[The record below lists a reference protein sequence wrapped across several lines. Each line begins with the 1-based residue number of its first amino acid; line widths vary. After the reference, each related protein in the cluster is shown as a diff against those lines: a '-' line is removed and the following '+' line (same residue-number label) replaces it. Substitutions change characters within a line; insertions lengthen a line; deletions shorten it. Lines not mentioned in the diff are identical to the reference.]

1 MSSARG
7 PSPKGYHSPALWNS
21 PGRAG
26 AIASSSRTSSSNMSP
41 AKGPMTKGRTTYTS
55 QSLLSFIRYGL
66 LAFAVFVTLLILSD
80 NDSSPSLLGFR
91 LRRRA
96 FVPSKRFHR
105 LGAGQWSPLPLPF
118 SHSDAQEEYGSSAF
132 DPAFPNRVEE
142 IGLSV
147 AGWRW
152 LPNLRSSKGMR
163 EWNAY
168 LFVKRLLNSE
178 HGLIIVGDEAS
189 QQMMTAL
196 GGLVDP
202 KDAQTHHSKID
213 WGGLLRVARGGY
225 YVDPRTK
232 GAPFRYTS
240 IPNESAEITI
250 WRSTWLKRLRRDLP
264 HVPDSRFEAPVVRF
278 FRHDTLVNTTRITEL
293 AKAMRLS
300 PVFLKEGTSRRL
312 RQSNWRSI
320 LQPLSTDPTWRGQ
333 QNSVLLFNSGSHWKS
348 DEFGLNAQDLI
359 DVSQA
364 MIRDLLFELIELPR
378 FDIIG
383 RSTPLTAP
391 GCAYHVAPLDSAP
404 PIANDSDISSR
415 VWQPLD
421 LQNSWWAAEMDAIAR
436 KGRTKDNSGSVVYM
450 NVTEMSGQRPDAR
463 VVGSSDRPD
472 CLHWTLPGVPSVW
485 LRMLWHIIHGVDNS
499 VGS

>member
-1 MSSARG
+1 MTSARG
-7 PSPKGYHSPALWNS
+7 ASPKGYHSAALWTS
-21 PGRAG
+21 PRRAG
-26 AIASSSRTSSSNMSP
+26 SISSSSKASNSDTSSAKAPGPRKVYMS
-41 AKGPMTKGRTTYTS
+41 RSFTS
-55 QSLLSFIRYGL
+55 YIRYSLLTFAL
-66 LAFAVFVTLLILSD
+66 LMALLILSD
-80 NDSSPSLLGFR
+80 SPSLFGLRLG
-91 LRRRA
+91 RRV

-105 LGAGQWSPLPLPF
+105 LGAGHWLPLPQPF
-118 SHSDAQEEYGSSAF
+118 THSDTQEEYGARAF

-152 LPNLRSSKGMR
+152 IPKLRSRKGMR

-202 KDAQTHHSKID
+202 EDAQTHHSKID

-225 YVDPRTK
+225 YVDPKSK

-240 IPNESAEITI
+240 IPNETAEITI

-278 FRHDTLVNTTRITEL
+278 VRHDTLVNMTRITEL

-300 PVFLKEGTSRRL
+300 PVFLKEGTSKRL
-312 RQSNWRSI
+312 RQTNWRS
-320 LQPLSTDPTWRGQ
+320 LLHPLSTDPTWRGQ

-348 DEFGLNAQDLI
+348 DEFGLNAQDLL

-364 MIRDLLFELIELPR
+364 MIRDLLSELVELPR

-383 RSTPLTAP
+383 RSTPLAAP

-404 PIANDSDISSR
+404 PRASDSDFLNR

-421 LQNSWWAAEMDAIAR
+421 LQNSWWAAEMDTVAR
-436 KGRTKDNSGSVVYM
+436 KGRTRDSSGSLVYM
-450 NVTEMSGQRPDAR
+450 NVTEMAGQRPDAR
-463 VVGSSDRPD
+463 VVGASDRPD

-485 LRMLWHIIHGVDNS
+485 LRMLWHIISGVDNRT
-499 VGS
+499 GS